1 MTKKN
6 KEIKEIKEEVKPK
19 YTLGEEIT
27 NAITHGI
34 GAALAIAGLVLLI
47 IKADSAIG
55 VVTSVIYASIMI
67 VLYVISCIYHSLS
80 FKLKGKKVLR
90 IIDHCNVQL
99 MVAGTYTPICLSLLG
114 GVLGWVMF
122 GIVWVVT
129 LVAIFVNCIDL
140 EKYKVVSV
148 ICNLLLG
155 WAALI
160 IIKPLIAVCPS
171 TGLGLL
177 IGGGIVYSIGAIL
190 YGLGHKV
197 KYIHSLFHVFVI
209 GGSVLHY
216 FMIFFYVV

>member
-1 MTKKN
+1 MAKK
-6 KEIKEIKEEVKPK
+6 IKDVNTLVKPK

-34 GAALAIAGLVLLI
+34 GAGLAIAGLVLLI
-47 IKADSAIG
+47 IKANSAIG

-80 FKLKGKKVLR
+80 FRLKGKKVLR

-114 GVLGWVMF
+114 GTLGWVMF
-122 GIVWVVT
+122 GIVWGVT
-129 LVAIFVNCIDL
+129 ILAVIVNCIDL
-140 EKYKVVSV
+140 EKYKVVSI

-155 WAALI
+155 WAALF
-160 IIKPLIAVCPS
+160 IIKPLIAVCP
-171 TGLGLL
+171 TAGLKLL
-177 IGGGIVYSIGAIL
+177 IWGGVVYSIGAIL

-197 KYIHSLFHVFVI
+197 RYMHSVFHFFVI
-209 GGSVLHY
+209 GGSILHY
-216 FMIFFYVV
+216 FMIFFYAI